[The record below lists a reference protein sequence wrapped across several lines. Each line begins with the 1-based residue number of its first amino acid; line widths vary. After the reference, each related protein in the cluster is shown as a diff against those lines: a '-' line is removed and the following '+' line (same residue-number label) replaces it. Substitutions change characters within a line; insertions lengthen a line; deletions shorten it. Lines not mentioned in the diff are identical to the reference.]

1 MQRNV
6 GVNQSISIEISKI
19 VAGSAIVFNNENN
32 RKTGKNGFI
41 YKLKGFF
48 SFSRSDVINVRA
60 DVWRGRAASGKSP
73 HRFWM
78 KVVLD
83 EWEAIPLDL

>member
-1 MQRNV
+1 M
-6 GVNQSISIEISKI
+6 KI
-19 VAGSAIVFNNENN
+19 
-32 RKTGKNGFI
+32 GFI

-60 DVWRGRAASGKSP
+60 DVWRGRAVSGKSP
-73 HRFWM
+73 HRFWT

-83 EWEAIPLDL
+83 EWAAIPLDLWRVAGELFENNQSPTR